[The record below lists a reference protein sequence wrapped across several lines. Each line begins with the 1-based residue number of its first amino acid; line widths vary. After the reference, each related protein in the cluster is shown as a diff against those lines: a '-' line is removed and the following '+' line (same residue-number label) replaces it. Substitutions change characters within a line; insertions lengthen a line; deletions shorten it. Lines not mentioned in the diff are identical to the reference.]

1 MYIGIKDGHIIIFG
15 ETENDVA
22 LNATIRNVTLDAIE
36 ETEEKIVPYY
46 NTQNDGYYFKQSE
59 VPPTPVALLNE
70 QARDKRRILYTEQSD
85 PITNKISVL
94 RDILDMGD
102 FADDSEKQSIIDE
115 INELYQQRKSIR
127 DKIAQQC
134 PLAEEISEN

>member
-46 NTQNDGYYFKQSE
+46 NTQNDGYYF
-59 VPPTPVALLNE
+59 
-70 QARDKRRILYTEQSD
+70 
-85 PITNKISVL
+85 
-94 RDILDMGD
+94 
-102 FADDSEKQSIIDE
+102 F
-115 INELYQQRKSIR
+115 
-127 DKIAQQC
+127 
-134 PLAEEISEN
+134 